1 MAELFQLQIISPNR
15 IFYDGQVSM
24 VEMNTGE
31 GEIGV
36 YARHLP
42 VTTTLEPGIVKI
54 HEEGG
59 IREAAVHAGF
69 VVILQ
74 DKVTLMAEVA
84 EWPEEI
90 DVNRAEE
97 ARIRA
102 ERRLSTPP
110 EPGLDVMRAE
120 LALRRSLVRI
130 QLSSKSR

>member
-31 GEIGV
+31 GQIGV

-42 VTTTLEPGIVKI
+42 VTTTLESGIVKI
-54 HEEGG
+54 HEEGSV
-59 IREAAVHAGF
+59 REAAVHAGF
-69 VVILQ
+69 AVILQ

-90 DVNRAEE
+90 DINRAEE

-102 ERRLSTPP
+102 ERRLNTN
-110 EPGLDVMRAE
+110 EPNLDVARAE
-120 LALRRSLVRI
+120 LALRRSLTRI
-130 QLSSKSR
+130 ELSKHR

>member
-1 MAELFQLQIISPNR
+1 MAELFQLQIIAPNR
-15 IFYDGQVSM
+15 IFYDSQVTM
-24 VEMNTGE
+24 VEMTTGE

-36 YARHLP
+36 YAKHLP
-42 VTTTLEPGIVKI
+42 ITTTLEPGIVKI
-54 HEEGG
+54 HEKDGV
-59 IREAAVHAGF
+59 REAAVHAGF

-97 ARIRA
+97 AKIRA
-102 ERRLSTPP
+102 ERRLSST
-110 EPGLDVMRAE
+110 EANLNTQRAE

-130 QLSSKSR
+130 ELSKHTK

>member
-1 MAELFQLQIISPNR
+1 MAELFQLQIIAPNR
-15 IFYDGQVSM
+15 IFYDSQVTM
-24 VEMNTGE
+24 VEMTTGE

-36 YARHLP
+36 YAKHLP
-42 VTTTLEPGIVKI
+42 ITTTLEPGIVRI
-54 HEEGG
+54 HEKDGV
-59 IREAAVHAGF
+59 REAAVHAGF

-97 ARIRA
+97 AKIRA
-102 ERRLSTPP
+102 ERRLSST
-110 EPGLDVMRAE
+110 EANLNIQRAE

-130 QLSSKSR
+130 ELSKHTK

>member
-1 MAELFQLQIISPNR
+1 MAELFQLQIISPDR
-15 IFYDGQVSM
+15 VFYNQQVSM
-24 VEMNTGE
+24 VEMTTGE

-42 VTTTLEPGIVKI
+42 ITTTLAPGIVRI
-54 HEEGG
+54 HEEGK
-59 IREAAVHAGF
+59 IREAAVHSGF

-90 DVNRAEE
+90 DLNRAEE

-102 ERRLSTPP
+102 ERRLGGN
-110 EPGLDVMRAE
+110 EAGVDVARAE
-120 LALRRSLVRI
+120 LSLRRALVRI
-130 QLSSKSR
+130 ELRDHLK

>member
-24 VEMNTGE
+24 VEMTTGD

-36 YARHLP
+36 YANHIP
-42 VTTTLEPGIVKI
+42 VTTTLVPGVVKI
-54 HEEGG
+54 HEEGE
-59 IREAAVHAGF
+59 IKKAAVMAGF
-69 VVILQ
+69 VVILK

-84 EWPEEI
+84 EWPDEI

-102 ERRLSTPP
+102 ERRLGGQEAGIDIS
-110 EPGLDVMRAE
+110 RAE

-130 QLSSKSR
+130 NLGSGR

>member
-15 IFYDGQVSM
+15 IFYNGQVTM

-54 HEEGG
+54 HEEGVT
-59 IREAAVHAGF
+59 REAAVHAGF
-69 VVILQ
+69 AVILQ

-90 DVNRAEE
+90 DINRAEE
-97 ARIRA
+97 AKIRA
-102 ERRLSTPP
+102 ERRLASH
-110 EPGLDVMRAE
+110 EANLDIARAE
-120 LALRRSLVRI
+120 LALQRSLTRI
-130 QLSSKSR
+130 ELSKHK

>member
-15 IFYDGQVSM
+15 IFYDNQVSM
-24 VEMNTGE
+24 VEMTTGE

-42 VTTTLEPGIVKI
+42 VTTTLAPGIVRI

-59 IREAAVHAGF
+59 VNKAAVHSGF

-90 DVNRAEE
+90 DLNRAEE

-102 ERRLSTPP
+102 ERRLGGTEASVDT
-110 EPGLDVMRAE
+110 MRAE
-120 LALRRSLVRI
+120 MALRRALVRI
-130 QLSSKSR
+130 ELRDHVK

>member
-54 HEEGG
+54 HEESG

-90 DVNRAEE
+90 DVNRAEAAKE
-97 ARIRA
+97 RA
-102 ERRLSTPP
+102 EERIAEKDES
-110 EPGLDVMRAE
+110 LDIVRAE
-120 LALRRSLVRI
+120 FALRKALTRI
-130 QLSSKSR
+130 HVAGYK

>member
-54 HEEGG
+54 HEEGVT
-59 IREAAVHAGF
+59 REAAVHAGF
-69 VVILQ
+69 AVILQ

-90 DVNRAEE
+90 DKARAEAAKARAEE
-97 ARIRA
+97 
-102 ERRLSTPP
+102 RLRTKTP
-110 EPGLDVMRAE
+110 ETDIMRAE
-120 LALRRSLVRI
+120 TALQRAIARI
-130 QLSSKSR
+130 NVLS

>member
-15 IFYDGQVSM
+15 IFYDGQVTM
-24 VEMNTGE
+24 VEMTTGE

-42 VTTTLEPGIVKI
+42 ITTTLEPGIVKI
-54 HEEGG
+54 HEEGT
-59 IREAAVHAGF
+59 IKEAAVHAGF

-74 DKVTLMAEVA
+74 DKVTLMAEIA

-97 ARIRA
+97 AKIRA
-102 ERRLSTPP
+102 ERRLSSH
-110 EPGLDVMRAE
+110 EENLNIQRAE

-130 QLSSKSR
+130 ELTRDGK

>member
-54 HEEGG
+54 HEEGVT
-59 IREAAVHAGF
+59 REAAVHAGF
-69 VVILQ
+69 AVILQ

-90 DVNRAEE
+90 DKARAEAAKARAEE
-97 ARIRA
+97 
-102 ERRLSTPP
+102 RLRTKTP
-110 EPGLDVMRAE
+110 ETDIMRAE
-120 LALRRSLVRI
+120 TALQRAIARI
-130 QLSSKSR
+130 NVIS

>member
-31 GEIGV
+31 GQIGV

-54 HEEGG
+54 HEEGSV
-59 IREAAVHAGF
+59 REAAVHAGF
-69 VVILQ
+69 AV
-74 DKVTLMAEVA
+74 MAEVA

-90 DVNRAEE
+90 DINRAEE

-102 ERRLSTPP
+102 ERRLNTN
-110 EPGLDVMRAE
+110 EPNLDVARAE
-120 LALRRSLVRI
+120 LALRRSLTRI
-130 QLSSKSR
+130 ELSKHR

>member
-15 IFYDGQVSM
+15 IFYDKQVSM
-24 VEMNTGE
+24 VELTTGE

-36 YARHLP
+36 YAKHLP

-54 HEEGG
+54 HEEDG
-59 IREAAVHAGF
+59 IREAAVHSGF
-69 VVILQ
+69 VVIMQ

-90 DVNRAEE
+90 DLNRAEE

-102 ERRLSTPP
+102 ERRLGGT
-110 EPGLDVMRAE
+110 EAGIDMTRAE
-120 LALRRSLVRI
+120 MALRRALIRI
-130 QLSSKSR
+130 EVGSHLK

>member
-1 MAELFQLQIISPNR
+1 MAELFQLQIIAPNR
-15 IFYDGQVSM
+15 IFYDSQVTM
-24 VEMNTGE
+24 VEMTTGE

-36 YARHLP
+36 YAKHLP
-42 VTTTLEPGIVKI
+42 ITTTLEPGIVRI
-54 HEEGG
+54 HEKDGV
-59 IREAAVHAGF
+59 REAAVHAGF

-97 ARIRA
+97 AKIRA
-102 ERRLSTPP
+102 ERRLGST
-110 EPGLDVMRAE
+110 EANLNTQRAE

-130 QLSSKSR
+130 ELSKHTK

>member
-1 MAELFQLQIISPNR
+1 MAELLELQIISPNR
-15 IFYDGQVSM
+15 IFYDGKVSM

-42 VTTTLEPGIVKI
+42 ITTTLEPGIVKI

-97 ARIRA
+97 AKIRA
-102 ERRLSTPP
+102 ERRLSSH
-110 EPGLDVMRAE
+110 EPGLNLTRAE
-120 LALRRSLVRI
+120 MALRRSLIRI
-130 QLSSKSR
+130 ELSSKYR

>member
-15 IFYDGQVSM
+15 IFYDGDVSM

-36 YARHLP
+36 YAKHLP

-54 HEEGG
+54 HEENG

-102 ERRLSTPP
+102 ERRLSAKD
-110 EPGLDVMRAE
+110 GNLDVARAE
-120 LALRRSLVRI
+120 LALRRSLTRI
-130 QLSSKSR
+130 ELSKHR

>member
-1 MAELFQLQIISPNR
+1 MAELFQLQIIAPNR
-15 IFYDGQVSM
+15 IFYDSQVTM
-24 VEMNTGE
+24 VEMTTGE

-36 YARHLP
+36 YAKHLP
-42 VTTTLEPGIVKI
+42 ITTTLEPGIVRI
-54 HEEGG
+54 HEKDGV
-59 IREAAVHAGF
+59 REAAVHAGF

-97 ARIRA
+97 AKIRA
-102 ERRLSTPP
+102 ERRLSST
-110 EPGLDVMRAE
+110 EANLNTQRAE

-130 QLSSKSR
+130 ELSKHTR

>member
-36 YARHLP
+36 YAKHLP

-54 HEEGG
+54 HEESG
-59 IREAAVHAGF
+59 IKEAAVHAGF

-102 ERRLSTPP
+102 ERRLSAKDAN
-110 EPGLDVMRAE
+110 LDVARAE
-120 LALRRSLVRI
+120 LALRRSLTRI
-130 QLSSKSR
+130 ELSKHR

>member
-15 IFYDGQVSM
+15 IFYDGQVDM

-42 VTTTLEPGIVKI
+42 ITTTLEPGIVRI

-102 ERRLSTPP
+102 ERRLNAK
-110 EPGLDVMRAE
+110 EPSLDVARAE
-120 LALRRSLVRI
+120 MALRRSLTRI
-130 QLSSKSR
+130 ELSKHR

>member
-15 IFYDGQVSM
+15 IFYDNQVSM
-24 VEMNTGE
+24 VEMTTGE

-59 IREAAVHAGF
+59 IKEAAVHSGF
-69 VVILQ
+69 VVIMQ

-84 EWPEEI
+84 EWPDEI
-90 DVNRAEE
+90 DINRAEE

-102 ERRLSTPP
+102 ERRLGGT
-110 EPGLDVMRAE
+110 EAGIDTARAE
-120 LALRRSLVRI
+120 LALRRALVRI
-130 QLSSKSR
+130 ELRDHIK

>member
-31 GEIGV
+31 GQIGV

-42 VTTTLEPGIVKI
+42 ITTTLEPGIVRI
-54 HEEGG
+54 HEADSV
-59 IREAAVHAGF
+59 REAAVHAGF
-69 VVILQ
+69 AVILQ

-97 ARIRA
+97 AKIRA
-102 ERRLSTPP
+102 ERRLSMN
-110 EPGLDVMRAE
+110 EPNLDVARAE
-120 LALRRSLVRI
+120 LALRRSLTRI
-130 QLSSKSR
+130 ELSKNR

>member
-1 MAELFQLQIISPNR
+1 MAELFQLQIILPNR
-15 IFYDGQVSM
+15 IFYDNPVSM
-24 VEMNTGE
+24 VEMTTGE

-42 VTTTLEPGIVKI
+42 VTTTLAPGIVRI

-59 IREAAVHAGF
+59 IKLAAVHSGF
-69 VVILQ
+69 VVILG

-84 EWPEEI
+84 EWPDEI

-102 ERRLSTPP
+102 ERRIGGA
-110 EPGLDVMRAE
+110 EAGVDIARAE
-120 LALRRSLVRI
+120 MALRRALVRI
-130 QLSSKSR
+130 EIRDHVK